1 MMSVLRNLLVVI
13 CTAALAATT
22 ALASVNLPDFGE
34 PADRTLSPAE
44 EADIGARIE
53 AQLHAAGLILEDHQ
67 LTEYVTRLGARRA
80 VHGGTGPNGFTF
92 FVIRDDSINAFAL
105 PGGYIGIHTGLIKA
119 SSSESELAG
128 VVAHEEAHVT
138 QRHIARQLQGSAGWN
153 LATAALVVA
162 AALAGATDPDLV
174 QAALGIGLASVQQR
188 QINHTRSHEL
198 EADRLGIRTLAQAG
212 FDPRGMATFFERLH
226 QQTRLYGNQLPEILL
241 THPVSATRVSE
252 ALNRAEEYGPVERE
266 SSKEYRYMRA
276 RARVLAAS
284 PPSLEREFFQR
295 SLEHDQTDDEA
306 RYGLALIDMLGG
318 DGEAALRQLKQIAD
332 ADQINVQ
339 LALAQAEQIAGQHR
353 AAHARYED
361 TMRRFPGYAPT
372 ALAYADTLIRNGE
385 SDQAR
390 RVLLAS
396 QAYQRHQPDA
406 FRLLALAARD
416 SGREPEAHYQM
427 AAFFRYRGNYRA
439 AINQLHTGLQRQ
451 DLSEVE
457 RARLES
463 RMLEYRRNA
472 PAELRR
478 SGSTG

>member
-1 MMSVLRNLLVVI
+1 
-13 CTAALAATT
+13 
-22 ALASVNLPDFGE
+22 
-34 PADRTLSPAE
+34 
-44 EADIGARIE
+44 
-53 AQLHAAGLILEDHQ
+53 
-67 LTEYVTRLGARRA
+67 
-80 VHGGTGPNGFTF
+80 
-92 FVIRDDSINAFAL
+92 
-105 PGGYIGIHTGLIKA
+105 
-119 SSSESELAG
+119 
-128 VVAHEEAHVT
+128 
-138 QRHIARQLQGSAGWN
+138 
-153 LATAALVVA
+153 
-162 AALAGATDPDLV
+162 
-174 QAALGIGLASVQQR
+174 
-188 QINHTRSHEL
+188 
-198 EADRLGIRTLAQAG
+198 
-212 FDPRGMATFFERLH
+212 
-226 QQTRLYGNQLPEILL
+226 
-241 THPVSATRVSE
+241 
-252 ALNRAEEYGPVERE
+252 
-266 SSKEYRYMRA
+266 MRA